1 MSSVINQL
9 LFTKVLSLEDTLS
22 SLTPF
27 MYSPVEIVVQEIISL
42 EKEDTIAPIENN
54 IILSKEEPI
63 IPKPIIQRTPKLFI
77 SDKEDT
83 LFWGIYIQAHGY
95 NAYQIIGQK
104 YKNEEIAEKQ
114 KIMIHLKANAIH
126 YKTASTRK
134 LTNVDIQEIMSE
146 LMTNRKTSLLTVSI
160 LAIYYKMPI
169 TLVKDNIYLEYGI
182 NGRAEEKECILYFRY
197 GRYGLYLDDS
207 SSPKFS
213 KTTAFKLEGPN
224 KPLRGVST
232 YKMAELQEI
241 FEKVVPTPDISGN
254 STDKKRKKGDI
265 YNAIIETCL
274 W

>member
-1 MSSVINQL
+1 MSTVLNTL
-9 LFTKVLSLEDTLS
+9 LFTKLATLEDTLI
-22 SLTPF
+22 SLKPF
-27 MYSPVEIVVQEIISL
+27 MYEPIIYESLSTPPIVAITE
-42 EKEDTIAPIENN
+42 EAPIENKR
-54 IILSKEEPI
+54 ISIEAST
-63 IPKPIIQRTPKLFI
+63 IPKPFAQRPAKLFI

-83 LFWGIYIQAHGY
+83 LFWGIYIQAHGF

-114 KIMIHLKANAIH
+114 KIMIHLKANAMH
-126 YKTASTRK
+126 YKTASSRK

-146 LMTNRKTSLLTVSI
+146 LMTNRKTSLLTVYV

-169 TLVKDNIYLEYGI
+169 TLVKDSIYLEYGL
-182 NGRAEEKECILYFRY
+182 NERAEEKECILYFRH
-197 GRYGLYLDDS
+197 GRYGLYLDTIEPS
-207 SSPKFS
+207 AFC

-241 FEKVVPTPDISGN
+241 FEKVVPKNDISGN
-254 STDKKRKKGDI
+254 SLNKKMKKGDI
-265 YNAIIETCL
+265 YNAIIERCI

>member
-42 EKEDTIAPIENN
+42 EKENPITPMENK
-54 IILSKEEPI
+54 IIISKEEPI

-114 KIMIHLKANAIH
+114 KIMIHLKANSMH

-169 TLVKDNIYLEYGI
+169 TLVKDNIYLEYGL
-182 NGRAEEKECILYFRY
+182 NERPEEKECTLYFRH

-207 SSPKFS
+207 SAPKFS
-213 KTTAFKLEGPN
+213 KTTAFKLKGPN

-241 FEKVVPTPDISGN
+241 FEKVVPTTDISGN